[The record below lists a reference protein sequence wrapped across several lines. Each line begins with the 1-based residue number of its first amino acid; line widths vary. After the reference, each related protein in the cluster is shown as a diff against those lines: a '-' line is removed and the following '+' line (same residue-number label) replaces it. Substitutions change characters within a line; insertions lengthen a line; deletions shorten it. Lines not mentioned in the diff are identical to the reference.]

1 VVLILEFFKIQLFK
15 LDQNYTNLLRMRL
28 LDLVSCPAGISKAE
42 FLETEAPRLEK
53 MAKFKPSWK
62 AIYMENNFD
71 KD

>member
-15 LDQNYTNLLRMRL
+15 LDQNYTNLLRTRL
-28 LDLVSCPAGISKAE
+28 LGLVSCHAGISKAE

-62 AIYMENNFD
+62 DYLHG
-71 KD
+71 K